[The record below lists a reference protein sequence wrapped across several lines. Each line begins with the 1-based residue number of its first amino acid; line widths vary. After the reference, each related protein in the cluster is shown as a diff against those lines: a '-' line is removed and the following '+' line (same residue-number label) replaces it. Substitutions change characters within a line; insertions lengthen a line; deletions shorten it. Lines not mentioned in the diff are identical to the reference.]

1 MANIKIHPT
10 AIVSPDAQIAS
21 DVEIGAYCV
30 VDGKVEIG
38 EGTILRPFSRV
49 CDYTKIGK
57 NCRIHEHAV
66 IGGPPQDLSYK
77 GEITWAILG
86 DGVTCREYVT
96 INRATGEG
104 ETTEIG
110 DGCFIME
117 NVHCAHNVKTGKGCT
132 IANKNGIAGH
142 VHIGDYA
149 VIGGMSGF
157 HQFVH
162 IGSYCMVGGM
172 SRLTQDIPPFMMAVG
187 APIRVYD
194 INKVGLRRRGFDQT
208 QRTKIHNLYKKIYD
222 EGLLFKEAIAE
233 IEREFPT
240 DPEARLIIDFARST
254 IRGFAPRFTR
264 EAKKSATDEE
274 LA

>member
-1 MANIKIHPT
+1 MSDIKIHPT

-21 DVEIGAYCV
+21 GVEIGAYCV
-30 VDGKVEIG
+30 VDGLVEIG

-77 GEITWAILG
+77 GEVTWAVLG

-104 ETTEIG
+104 EITQIG

-117 NVHCAHNVKTGKGCT
+117 NVHCAHNVKTGKFCT

-142 VHIGDYA
+142 VQIGDYA

-162 IGSYCMVGGM
+162 IGSYCMIGGM
-172 SRLTQDIPPFMMAVG
+172 SRITKDVPPFMMAVG
-187 APIRVYD
+187 APIIVYD
-194 INKVGLRRRGFDQT
+194 INKVGLRRRGFSQE

-222 EGLLFKEAIAE
+222 EGLLFKEAIAQ
-233 IEREFPT
+233 IEQDFPN
-240 DPEARLIIDFARST
+240 DADAKLIVDFAHST
-254 IRGFAPRFTR
+254 IRGFAPRCTKG
-264 EAKKSATDEE
+264 EKNLTKEDMA
-274 LA
+274 